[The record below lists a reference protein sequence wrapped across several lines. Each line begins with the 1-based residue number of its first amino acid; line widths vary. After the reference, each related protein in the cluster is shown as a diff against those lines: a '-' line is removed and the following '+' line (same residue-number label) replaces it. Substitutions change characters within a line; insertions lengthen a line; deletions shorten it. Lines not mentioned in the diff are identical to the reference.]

1 MSGER
6 EFLEAAKISEL
17 EKGRMRSV
25 KLKGIDVLTANVD
38 GRFYALDDRCGH
50 MNALLSMGTLRG
62 KIVTCPFHFGVR
74 RYRKRED

>member
-6 EFLEAAKISEL
+6 EFLEAAEISEL

-25 KLKGIDVLTANVD
+25 KLRGIDFSIANVD

-50 MNALLSMGTLRG
+50 MTDLLS
-62 KIVTCPFHFGVR
+62 
-74 RYRKRED
+74 REL